1 MVAGQDINFGM
12 VHALGKDKEGRQK
25 GQKDGK
31 EVEEGDQ
38 EPEQRQRSMSAG
50 ASRCFQILPQTP
62 SNY

>member
-50 ASRCFQILPQTP
+50 ASR
-62 SNY
+62 